1 MASDVL
7 ITMRGVSKSFGA
19 LRALECLDLSVSRGE
34 IVGILGANGAG
45 KSTAMRLAVGYLA
58 CDRGTIRLAGYDVM
72 KDALAARRRLGYLP
86 EGMPLWGEMRVGAFL
101 SNVAALRGL
110 DKASRGAAV
119 ERVVKSLS
127 LEEVFERVIDRLS
140 KGYRRR
146 VGLAQALLH
155 DPDVLILDEPSDGLD
170 PNQKHVLRRMVRG
183 LSKSKRKGILLS
195 THALDEVE
203 ALCDRAVILHR
214 GRIVAGGTPK
224 DLVRNAPKRTYKG
237 EGTVAEGTALERAF
251 RAYTTGS

>member
-7 ITMRGVSKSFGA
+7 ITMRGVSKSFGS
-19 LRALECLDLSVSRGE
+19 LRALECLDLSVKRGE

-45 KSTAMRLAVGYLA
+45 KSTAMRLAVGYLT
-58 CDRGTIRLAGYDVM
+58 CDRGTISLAGYDVS
-72 KDALAARRRLGYLP
+72 KNALAARRRLGYLP

-101 SNVAALRGL
+101 SSIAALRGL
-110 DKASRGAAV
+110 DRAARGVAV

-127 LEEVFERVIDRLS
+127 LEEVFERTIDRLS

-170 PNQKHVLRRMVRG
+170 PNQKHVLRRMVRD
-183 LSKSKRKGILLS
+183 LSPRKAIVLS

-203 ALCDRAVILHR
+203 ALCDRAVVLHR
-214 GRIVAGGTPK
+214 GRIVAEGTPRS
-224 DLVRNAPKRTYKG
+224 LVERAPKSASKG
-237 EGTVAEGTALERAF
+237 EGTAFEKAF
-251 RAYTTGS
+251 RAYTEGA